1 MVGEQSSK
9 KAEISPPTSPPH
21 RYNPLFTKAVHKIV
35 SSTFGLCSCSFLHIS
50 SDRLTFCLFHP
61 PNKRHFPWLSSPLLP
76 TGLPLI
82 SFSWHTVSFL
92 HVSPLK
98 MELREG
104 RDLFFHLHIN
114 SAYLVNTWWMKK
126 WIITR
131 LYKDTRCTLPYTYIP
146 PLFFL
151 VLPTR

>member
-21 RYNPLFTKAVHKIV
+21 RYNPLFSKAVHKIV
-35 SSTFGLCSCSFLHIS
+35 SSTFGLCSCYFLHVS

-61 PNKRHFPWLSSPLLP
+61 PNKRHLPWLSSPLLP

-98 MELREG
+98 RT
-104 RDLFFHLHIN
+104 
-114 SAYLVNTWWMKK
+114 TWRQGPFLSSSYQQCLSCKCVMNEKMNN
-126 WIITR
+126 
-131 LYKDTRCTLPYTYIP
+131 YKTI
-146 PLFFL
+146 
-151 VLPTR
+151 